1 MNLRTAANLAVLYLV
16 WGSTYLAISVV
27 VRTIPPLYAMGIRFF
42 AAGLALFVWC
52 SVRRRELPR
61 IGRADFTGAAVTG
74 TLLLGIA
81 YGLLAVAQRTVPSGL
96 AAVVIA
102 SVPLWVVVLRML
114 HREAM
119 PGVAQAGLLIGFAG
133 VAVLMLPSGTTGR
146 IALIGLLLLV
156 AAALAEATGAF
167 YTPRLPHPD
176 DLLVTA
182 SVQMLVAGALLTAAA
197 PLFGEPFAPTEWST
211 KSVLGL
217 LYLIV
222 LGSMLAYASLVWLL
236 AHVPVW
242 LATTYAYV
250 NPAVALLLGWLILGE
265 SLTWTTLLGSVL
277 VIVSV
282 ILVAMAER
290 VTTFGRGRQPAT
302 PPRSPAATQRNQAR
316 LGSPRRPG

>member
-1 MNLRTAANLAVLYLV
+1 V
-16 WGSTYLAISVV
+16 WGSTYLAISVM
-27 VRTIPPLYAMGIRFF
+27 VRTIPPLYGMGIRFL
-42 AAGLALFVWC
+42 AAGMVLLAWC
-52 SVRRRELPR
+52 AVRRGELPR
-61 IGRADFTGAAVTG
+61 IGRAEFTGAAVTG

-81 YGLLAVAQRTVPSGL
+81 YGLLGVAQRTVPSGL

-102 SVPLWVVVLRML
+102 SVPLWVVVLRTL
-114 HREAM
+114 HREPV

-133 VAVLMLPSGTTGR
+133 VAVLMLPLGTGP

-167 YTPRLPHPD
+167 YTPRLPHPG

-197 PLFGEPFAPTEWST
+197 PLFGEPFAPNEWST

-217 LYLIV
+217 LYLIG
-222 LGSMLAYASLVWLL
+222 LGSVLAYASLVWLL

-250 NPAVALLLGWLILGE
+250 NPAVALLLGWLVLGE
-265 SLTWTTLLGSVL
+265 PLTRTTLLGSTL
-277 VIVSV
+277 VIASV
-282 ILVAMAER
+282 IFVAAAER
-290 VTTFGRGRQPAT
+290 IKAVGRGRQPAAKALGAT
-302 PPRSPAATQRNQAR
+302 SGDTANQASRSTSVTQRNT
-316 LGSPRRPG
+316 LSHRRT